1 MSILKK
7 GLDNLGN
14 IVNCNIVINSNFSPL
29 QLYHNFI

>member
-14 IVNCNIVINSNFSPL
+14 IVNYNTVINSNFSPL
-29 QLYHNFI
+29 QLYHTFI